1 MSDGAVDHL
10 TAAARLFGRLLLRE
24 LDAATLEELRQD
36 DVRLALAELDVAVP
50 EDAALPALGQRFFEL
65 FLHPDGALPPVQSLW
80 HNGQYDGDPA
90 AGVRRIAE
98 AANLSMTDNARGA
111 APDHLGCVLLL
122 WAELREPRPEL
133 ATLLVQHHL
142 AWTEPALQHTL
153 ADDGFYGA
161 VCRATLRFVRELR
174 TDGDRPSSPP
184 TDPT

>member
-50 EDAALPALGQRFFEL
+50 GDAEVPALGQRFFEL

-90 AGVRRIAE
+90 AGVRRVAE

-133 ATLLVQHHL
+133 AALLVQHHL
-142 AWTEPALQHTL
+142 AWAELALQHTL

-161 VCRATLRFVRELR
+161 ACRATLMFVRGLR
-174 TDGDRPSSPP
+174 TSSDRAPSPP
-184 TDPT
+184 TEPT